1 MKMKRF
7 HTASDVAILDGSVT
21 DVYFKRT
28 VEVLRSLDMHKQVR
42 AEIQCGSF
50 PADYD
55 WAVLAGIEEAAYLLE
70 QRPLTVTAMQ
80 EGQLFYPREPVMA
93 IEGDYLDFCKL
104 ETALLGLLCQSSGI
118 ATKAARVKQAAAGK
132 PVYSFGARRMH
143 PAIAPMI
150 DRSAYIGGFDG
161 VSVVESARQLGIE
174 PTGTMPHSLIL
185 MIGDQDE
192 AFVQFDKVVDP
203 SVKRVALIDTYGDEK
218 FEAINACLALGDRL
232 HAVRLDTPSSRR
244 GNFRR
249 ILEEVRWELDL
260 RGFNHVEITATGG
273 LDEYS
278 IPELNE
284 FVDSYGVG
292 TCVGNAPVIDFG
304 MDIVEI
310 EGEAVSKRGKL
321 SGGKMVMLCGT
332 CGRREVISKRIA
344 NSYCCSSTTAKQLLQ
359 PLITDGEV
367 VADMPSVSEIREH
380 VLEQLKGV

>member
-1 MKMKRF
+1 MNRF
-7 HTASDVAILDGSVT
+7 HTASEVRILEGDVT
-21 DVYFKRT
+21 DIYFNRT
-28 VEVLRSLDMHKQVR
+28 LEVLRSLDMHKQVR
-42 AEIQCGSF
+42 AEVQCGSF
-50 PADYD
+50 PKGYE
-55 WAVLAGIEEAAYLLE
+55 WAVLAGIEEAVHLL
-70 QRPLTVTAMQ
+70 RDLPVTVTAMQ
-80 EGQLFYPREPVMA
+80 EGQLFQPHEPVLT
-93 IEGDYLDFCKL
+93 ITGDYQDFCVF

-118 ATKAARVKQAAAGK
+118 ATKAARVKQAAAGR

-150 DRSAYIGGFDG
+150 ERSAYIGGFDG

-174 PTGTMPHSLIL
+174 PAGTMPHALIL
-185 MIGDQDE
+185 MIGNAAD
-192 AFVQFDKVVDP
+192 AFRAFDDIIDP
-203 SVKRVALIDTYGDEK
+203 SVPRVALIDTFGDEK
-218 FEAINACLALGDRL
+218 FEALDAARALGDKL

-249 ILEEVRWELDL
+249 ILEEVRWELDMH
-260 RGFNHVEITATGG
+260 GFNHVEITATGG

-310 EGEAVSKRGKL
+310 EGKPVSKRGKL
-321 SGGKMVMLCGT
+321 SGGKQVMLCGT

-344 NSYCCSSTTAKQLLQ
+344 NSYCCSSTTTKQLLQ
-359 PLITDGEV
+359 PLLEDGKV
-367 VADMPSVSEIREH
+367 VRDMPEAREIRDY
-380 VLEQLKGV
+380 VLSQLKEV